1 MQETKAPWN
10 RHLSRKT
17 SFERHLALQRL
28 RIMLQSL
35 KTWPPALSLASG
47 LAQAKTRTLQSK
59 RGFLQRLIP
68 LLIEGWV
75 VH

>member
-1 MQETKAPWN
+1 
-10 RHLSRKT
+10 
-17 SFERHLALQRL
+17 LALQRL